1 MDAHEAIERIAV
13 VLRTVDQEC
22 TTRPDDRDSM
32 SGSAIEFIRDILSQ
46 CQT

>member
-1 MDAHEAIERIAV
+1 MDAHEAVERISV

-32 SGSAIEFIRDILSQ
+32 NGAAIEFIRDIVDK
-46 CQT
+46 CQG